1 MIPQALL
8 SQCRLMLASLCYCLF
23 LFGLTL
29 SFFLQVIFKYY
40 YCDYTLHSSIIEQE
54 MSSVEEILLA
64 ENSDKKVQKE
74 LRLKISLAEKERFMQ
89 FLFLARLTDTIPNM
103 SQNEVRSGKLVVE
116 ELSYLNFLPSSEF
129 LSKSQLAKQ
138 LHTDKKR
145 KSSLTFY
152 YKKEC

>member
-8 SQCRLMLASLCYCLF
+8 SQCRLMLASCYCLF

-40 YCDYTLHSSIIEQE
+40 CDYTLHSSIIEQE
-54 MSSVEEILLA
+54 ISSVEEILLA
-64 ENSDKKVQKE
+64 ENSDKSVERAQTQN
-74 LRLKISLAEKERFMQ
+74 IFSKEREIHVV
-89 FLFLARLTDTIPNM
+89 LISGKAHRDTIPNM

-129 LSKSQLAKQ
+129 LSKSQLPDNCTQ
-138 LHTDKKR
+138 IR
-145 KSSLTFY
+145 KEKVL
-152 YKKEC
+152 